1 MLMSAVLE
9 RVLARPQAL
18 ALAFDDDASP
28 LALRDGRRVVL
39 RPLRSVDASAEQDFV
54 RALSDTSRYLRF
66 HVGLREL
73 PPGLLRQLTEVDQAQ
88 HVAIVARMVEGDGQA
103 STVVA
108 DARYVLSD
116 DAREAEFA
124 VVVADG
130 WQRQGLA
137 RLMLQSL
144 MHHARERGVQRL
156 VGDVLADNL
165 PMRALVRESGGRLV
179 HLPGGMGVRRAV
191 FDC

>member
-9 RVLARPQAL
+9 RVLAMPQ

-54 RALSDTSRYLRF
+54 RALSDTSRYLCF

-88 HVAIVARMVEGDGQA
+88 HVAIVACMVEDDGQA

-116 DAREAEFA
+116 HTREAEFA